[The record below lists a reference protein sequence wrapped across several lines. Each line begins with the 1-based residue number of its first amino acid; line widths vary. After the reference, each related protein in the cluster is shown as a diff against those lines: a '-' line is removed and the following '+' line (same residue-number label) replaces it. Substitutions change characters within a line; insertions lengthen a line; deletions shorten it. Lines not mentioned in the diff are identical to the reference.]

1 MERPPLRGIVT
12 PLLTPFNA
20 DGSLAEP
27 LYHDHARVCL
37 SEGSHFLS
45 PFGTTGEAASV
56 SMTARMA
63 ALEGLVRAGV
73 ARPDQLLPGTGLSSV
88 ADTISMTR
96 HAVELGVRAVMLLPP
111 FFYSDA
117 GDAGLFRY
125 VAQIIETIADPG
137 LCIVLY
143 HIPKYA
149 GVGYSA
155 ALTHKLALDFPGVVA
170 GYKDSGGQWAHTAQI
185 LRAAPQL
192 SIFPGSEVML
202 PQAMASGGAGCI
214 SASCNINARAIRALY
229 DALTE
234 GRSAEAKDLTLQ
246 VTHLR
251 QALEASGLI
260 TGAKSV
266 LAARTGVSDWLR
278 VLPPLQD
285 APADLSDTL
294 SDWLADQSSAI
305 S

>member
-20 DGSLAEP
+20 DGTLAEA
-27 LYHDHARVCL
+27 LYHDHARSCL

-45 PFGTTGEAASV
+45 PFGTTGEAASI
-56 SMTARMA
+56 SMAARMA
-63 ALEGLVRAGV
+63 ALERLIAAGV
-73 ARPDQLLPGTGLSSV
+73 ARPDQLLPGTGLSSL
-88 ADTISMTR
+88 ADTITLTQ

-117 GDAGLFRY
+117 SDDGLFRH
-125 VAQIIETIADPG
+125 VAQIIETIAHPG
-137 LCIVLY
+137 LSIVLY
-143 HIPKYA
+143 HIPKYS
-149 GVGYSA
+149 GVGYSP

-185 LRAAPQL
+185 LRAAPQ
-192 SIFPGSEVML
+192 IAVFPGSEVML

-214 SASCNINARAIRALY
+214 SASCNVNARGIRALY
-229 DALTE
+229 DALDA
-234 GRSAEAKDLTLQ
+234 GRSADAKDLTLK

-251 QALEASGLI
+251 KSLEAAGLI
-260 TGAKSV
+260 TGAKAV
-266 LAARTGVSDWLR
+266 MAARTGVPDWLR
-278 VLPPLQD
+278 VLPPLLD
-285 APADLSDTL
+285 APAELSDAL

>member
-1 MERPPLRGIVT
+1 MERPTLRGIVT

-20 DGSLAEP
+20 DGSLAEA
-27 LYHDHARVCL
+27 LFHDHARFCL

-56 SMTARMA
+56 PVAARMA
-63 ALEGLVRAGV
+63 ALEGLISAGV
-73 ARPDQLLPGTGLSSV
+73 AQPDQLLPGTGLTSV
-88 ADTISMTR
+88 ADTVALTR
-96 HAVELGVRAVMLLPP
+96 HAVDLGVRAVMLLPP
-111 FFYSDA
+111 FFFSDA
-117 GDAGLFRY
+117 GDSGLFRY
-125 VAQIIETIADPG
+125 VAQVIETIADPR
-137 LCIVLY
+137 LSIVLY
-143 HIPKYA
+143 NIPRYA

-185 LRAAPQL
+185 LRAAPQ
-192 SIFPGSEVML
+192 IAVFPGSEVML

-214 SASCNINARAIRALY
+214 SASCNINARGIRALY
-229 DALTE
+229 DALAE

-246 VTHLR
+246 VAHLR
-251 QALEASGLI
+251 QALEAVGLI

-266 LAARTGVSDWLR
+266 VAARTGVSDWLR
-278 VLPPLQD
+278 VLPPLLD
-285 APADLSDTL
+285 APAELSDAL
-294 SDWLADQSSAI
+294 SNWLADQSSAM